1 MNTID
6 LNSHIFWLIIGM
18 SLVTGWTRSFFLI
31 LGERVQVPDWVLE
44 AIRFAPLAAMIA
56 ILAPEIF
63 LPATAASVTEFN
75 LRLPNIWGGIAAIIA
90 FYFTKKMLSTL
101 VIGMAVYTAARFLL

>member
-1 MNTID
+1 MELNT
-6 LNSHIFWLIIGM
+6 NIFLLILGM
-18 SLVTGWTRSFFLI
+18 SLVTAWTRSFFLI
-31 LGERVQVPDWVLE
+31 LGERVKVAAWVLE

-63 LPATAASVTEFN
+63 LPASASSVTEFN

-90 FYFTKKMLSTL
+90 FYLTKKMLSTL
-101 VIGMAVYTAARFLL
+101 VIGMAVFTAARFWL

>member
-1 MNTID
+1 
-6 LNSHIFWLIIGM
+6 M

>member
-1 MNTID
+1 MSNLD
-6 LNSHIFWLIIGM
+6 LNPHIFWLIIGM
-18 SLVTGWTRSFFLI
+18 ALVTAWTRSFFLI
-31 LGERVQVPDWVLE
+31 LGERVQVPAWILE

-63 LPATAASVTEFN
+63 LPATAGSVTELN

-90 FYFTKKMLSTL
+90 FYLTKKMLSTL
-101 VIGMAVYTAARFLL
+101 IIGMAVYTAARFLL